1 MKLDAFGA
9 YCLFMS
15 LRNHFTQEKYCY
27 FKYRGKI
34 KATKEAFMINKDR
47 FKFSKISKKYDE
59 DALRDFYVANFIAGK
74 KWIGDFFEEDAEDN
88 YREYMKR
95 KQSFTYVFQN
105 QISRLFSDANPK
117 EAFSIRDR
125 QYPKIIDVYL
135 EGDLSIEVLA
145 VLNTFIKFSGKFD
158 ERLGK
163 DDIIWSKISFLIR
176 KIEPFLQYDKSKI
189 KNILKECI

>member
-1 MKLDAFGA
+1 
-9 YCLFMS
+9 
-15 LRNHFTQEKYCY
+15 
-27 FKYRGKI
+27 
-34 KATKEAFMINKDR
+34 MINKDR

-59 DALRDFYVANFIAGK
+59 DALKDFYVSNFIAGK

-125 QYPKIIDVYL
+125 QYPKIIDIYL